1 MHILSTEGVNVE
13 YHGEIINLKG
23 SLSFVS
29 CDNLG
34 AHWIGGFQES
44 FRAVRFCRHCMITS
58 DKCNTV
64 FNESQ
69 VALRS
74 KNGYNNH
81 VQLVQENPTL
91 SSVYGVKH
99 ESPLN
104 AIEGFHV
111 VDGLPPDIAHDLF
124 EGVIHYALD
133 DICKECV
140 NRGYFTL
147 EQLNSIIQEFP
158 YEGSDKVNKPQTMNE
173 TIASFSVKQTAAQ
186 SWCMLRLMPLF
197 VGKFVPKGCEIWEV
211 LLSLLDVVEL
221 ACSPVQTTISADYL
235 GVLIQTFLCGYC
247 ECFPENKGLK
257 PKFHFLIHY
266 PTLIKK
272 FGPLIYLWT
281 LRFEAKHSYFKGLI
295 NQIKCWKNITYTLA
309 KRHQYLQCYH
319 NTARHNFLQS
329 EKMNET
335 GGKPKDFNKLGE
347 DLQRELRPLLHD
359 QPNVHSASSICLNGI
374 NYCKGLFVVLK
385 VDGHIITF
393 GKIMKIY
400 IISGVSWLWCS
411 LCELRGYDR
420 HKHSCKVYV
429 CTEAQKQ
436 LHSPTDIPSYYPLPG
451 YQVDGATY
459 ITLKHRLKGED
470 IF

>member
-1 MHILSTEGVNVE
+1 MQPVE
-13 YHGEIINLKG
+13 KKPWPVK
-23 SLSFVS
+23 FV
-29 CDNLG
+29 LPE
-34 AHWIGGFQES
+34 H
-44 FRAVRFCRHCMITS
+44 H
-58 DKCNTV
+58 
-64 FNESQ
+64 
-69 VALRS
+69 
-74 KNGYNNH
+74 Y
-81 VQLVQENPTL
+81 
-91 SSVYGVKH
+91 
-99 ESPLN
+99 SPL
-104 AIEGFHV
+104 
-111 VDGLPPDIAHDLF
+111 LKK
-124 EGVIHYALD
+124 ALD
-133 DICKECV
+133 QKT
-140 NRGYFTL
+140 YL
-147 EQLNSIIQEFP
+147 AP
-158 YEGSDKVNKPQTMNE
+158 K
-173 TIASFSVKQTAAQ
+173 TAPRNALLAVVFDE
-186 SWCMLRLMPLF
+186 ML
-197 VGKFVPKGCEIWEV
+197 KYTK
-211 LLSLLDVVEL
+211 
-221 ACSPVQTTISADYL
+221 
-235 GVLIQTFLCGYC
+235 C

-335 GGKPKDFNKLGE
+335 GGKPKDFNKLGK

-411 LCELRGYDR
+411 VCELRGYDR
-420 HKHSCKVYV
+420 HKHSYKVYV
-429 CTEAQKQ
+429 CTEAQNNYIHPQIYLVIIHCQGIKLMEQ
-436 LHSPTDIPSYYPLPG
+436 LILLLNID
-451 YQVDGATY
+451 
-459 ITLKHRLKGED
+459 
-470 IF
+470 